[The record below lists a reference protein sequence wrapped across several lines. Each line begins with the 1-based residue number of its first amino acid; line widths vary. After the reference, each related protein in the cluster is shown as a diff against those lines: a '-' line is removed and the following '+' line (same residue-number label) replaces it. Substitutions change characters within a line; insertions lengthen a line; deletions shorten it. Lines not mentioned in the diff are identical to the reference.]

1 MKDTIVVQDT
11 IKIIS
16 EIIKE
21 GKLVSND
28 TFLISKDGTII
39 PAKKVR
45 EHSPQR
51 ATILSA
57 VLPGLGQAYNRKYW
71 KIPVIYVVG
80 GGLYY
85 YFDHAN
91 ERFNYWKDV
100 FKTELA
106 KGEDGDQRIID
117 NASLNRDAWSKRRGY
132 AVIFMGLLYIANVV
146 DAMTDAH
153 FYKFNISDD
162 LSIKVEP
169 SMKPAPFSANN
180 YSYGF
185 KLSMNF

>member
-1 MKDTIVVQDT
+1 M
-11 IKIIS
+11 
-16 EIIKE
+16 
-21 GKLVSND
+21 
-28 TFLISKDGTII
+28 
-39 PAKKVR
+39 R

-71 KIPVIYVVG
+71 KIPVIYVAG
-80 GGLYY
+80 GVIYHYYSSNNDQFHKYKDLYE
-85 YFDHAN
+85 A
-91 ERFNYWKDV
+91 
-100 FKTELA
+100 ELA
-106 KGEDGDQRIID
+106 KGEEADQASLD
-117 NASLNRDAWSKRRGY
+117 NYQLNRDNFRKWRDY
-132 AVIFMGLLYIANVV
+132 NIIFMGLLYVANVV